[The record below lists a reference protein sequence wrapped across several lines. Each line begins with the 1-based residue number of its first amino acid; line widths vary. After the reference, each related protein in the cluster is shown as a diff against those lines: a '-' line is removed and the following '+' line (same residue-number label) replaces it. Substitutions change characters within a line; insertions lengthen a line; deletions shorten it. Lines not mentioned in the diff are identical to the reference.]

1 MTGRNIWHV
10 KTRKP
15 GGAEFKFAETQHQPR
30 EPRDR
35 EVIEVGIGGKIVH
48 TKIMTIRGS
57 HSGSVFWLVF
67 FRFKLVREDRYRGLH
82 SDPGLGFPPI
92 A

>member
-1 MTGRNIWHV
+1 MTGQNIWHI

-35 EVIEVGIGGKIVH
+35 EVIEVGIGGKIVRA
-48 TKIMTIRGS
+48 KIMTIHGS
-57 HSGSVFWLVF
+57 HSGATGTFEINADEIEDDGNPLGH
-67 FRFKLVREDRYRGLH
+67 READE
-82 SDPGLGFPPI
+82 DDF
-92 A
+92 

>member
-1 MTGRNIWHV
+1 MTGQNIWHI

-35 EVIEVGIGGKIVH
+35 EVIEVGIGGKIVRA
-48 TKIMTIRGS
+48 KIMTIHGS
-57 HSGSVFWLVF
+57 HSGATVAAC
-67 FRFKLVREDRYRGLH
+67 
-82 SDPGLGFPPI
+82 PGLRSCASSGLDRRFLQRGNP
-92 A
+92 ATS